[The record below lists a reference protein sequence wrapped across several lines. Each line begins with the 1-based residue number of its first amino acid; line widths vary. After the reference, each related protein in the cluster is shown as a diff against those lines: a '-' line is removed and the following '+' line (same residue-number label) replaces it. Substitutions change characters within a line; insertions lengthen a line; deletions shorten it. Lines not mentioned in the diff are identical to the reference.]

1 MDDCKIILHRA
12 ALEEGLF
19 WNKSGWNYRMNLK
32 DKGISICDVKN
43 IHWKKNELTLDFT
56 VCDTAPTIKCAH
68 DIFDKTKNVKSSTL
82 IEGATSL
89 AHYVV

>member
-1 MDDCKIILHRA
+1 MWRQKHSL
-12 ALEEGLF
+12 
-19 WNKSGWNYRMNLK
+19 
-32 DKGISICDVKN
+32 
-43 IHWKKNELTLDFT
+43 KKNELTLDFT

-68 DIFDKTKNVKSSTL
+68 DIFDKTENVKSSTL